1 MAVVAA
7 ACAGGGGSGG
17 SSDPTTLVAATTV
30 ATGSAADTG
39 AAPTVDP
46 SAEASSTERADPAG
60 TGKALAPKA
69 CPDGAAAEAEA
80 EAVTIT
86 TLHFWDDRVLD
97 LVDAAAEDFEAA
109 HPGVDLRFEK
119 SRGGADALALL
130 AAQPS
135 EDRAE
140 VVTLPDMST
149 AAALELGAFQP
160 VGACGLDPTSLVPS
174 TAAAYTVEDVLWAAP
189 FTVSAP
195 ILYYDRDVFRAAG
208 LDPDDPP
215 STVAELA
222 AAARQIVATGAR
234 EVGLVIEAGPFS
246 GGAWYVEQ
254 FAAQLG
260 VATFEPAN
268 GRQGEVHDLAWDDPA
283 ILKALETLQRL
294 VADGTGAAELID
306 ASDGTADLLRLL
318 PGERAA
324 AMTVHTSGS
333 LGVVLDAMEATPE
346 RVGIAPFPAVDD
358 TVEPAAL
365 AGGAALWLTA
375 GHDPAEATAALEW
388 VQFLTSPA
396 VQGQLAAANG
406 FVPTAIG
413 AESSAAYATEA
424 AAWPQLLVAGHSL
437 LPGTSPAEL
446 APLHPAWE
454 DVRYVLAAAVE
465 EILARGADPAATLAA
480 AAQEADAL
488 LVG

>member
-1 MAVVAA
+1 MAVAAA
-7 ACAGGGGSGG
+7 ACAGDGGSGG
-17 SSDPTTLVAATTV
+17 SSDPTTIAVATTAATV
-30 ATGSAADTG
+30 SAADTG
-39 AAPTVDP
+39 PAPTVDR
-46 SAEASSTERADPAG
+46 SAEATSTERVDPAG
-60 TGKALAPKA
+60 TGRALAPKP
-69 CPDGAAAEAEA
+69 CPDGATA

-97 LVDAAAEDFEAA
+97 LVEAAAADFEAA
-109 HPGVDLRFEK
+109 HPGVELRFEK

-135 EDRAE
+135 DDRAE

-174 TAAAYTVEDVLWAAP
+174 TTAAYTVDDVLWAAP

-215 STVAELA
+215 STVDELA
-222 AAARQIVATGAR
+222 AAARQIVATDAR
-234 EVGLVIEAGPFS
+234 EVGLVLEAGPFS

-268 GRQGEVHDLAWDDPA
+268 GREGEVQDLAWDHPA
-283 ILKALETLQRL
+283 IVRALGTLQRL

-375 GHDPAEATAALEW
+375 GHDPAEVTAAREW

-396 VQGQLAAANG
+396 VQGRLASANG

-413 AESSAAYATEA
+413 AESSATYAAEA
-424 AAWPQLLVAGHSL
+424 AAWPQLLVAGRSL

-465 EILARGADPAATLAA
+465 EILAGGADPAATLAA
-480 AAQEADAL
+480 AAHEADAL